1 MRAVALIAGVALA
14 LAGLVTAQDQLLL
27 WQQAGSVSPIRLGA
41 LWAALGG
48 ASAVPLWSHNGSGIE
63 AWLMD
68 LPLSTVLPVVGAY
81 LAWIGMGG
89 AGRIS
94 RTV

>member
-27 WQQAGSVSPIRLGA
+27 WQQEGFVSPIRLGD
-41 LWAALGG
+41 LWAALRC
-48 ASAVPLWSHNGSGIE
+48 ASSDPLWLGNVSRIE
-63 AWLMD
+63 AWLMEQ
-68 LPLSTVLPVVGAY
+68 PLSTVLPVVGAC
-81 LAWIGMGG
+81 LAWFGMHGT
-89 AGRIS
+89 GRIA